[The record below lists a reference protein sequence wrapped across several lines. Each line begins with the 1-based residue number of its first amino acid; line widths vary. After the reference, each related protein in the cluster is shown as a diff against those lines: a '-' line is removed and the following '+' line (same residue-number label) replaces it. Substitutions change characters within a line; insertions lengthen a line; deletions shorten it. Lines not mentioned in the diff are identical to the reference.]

1 MTVTE
6 QNRARKFLTRCLATA
21 ALLGFYCLA
30 TVGVSSLLITTTD
43 TAAQAR
49 GGGGGGGGG
58 RGGGGGG
65 GGARCGGGAR
75 GGGGPRGGGP
85 RGGFVRGGRGGG
97 GGRHFWHGRWWGYG
111 VGPCWRLVGPVWVW
125 ICD

>member
-1 MTVTE
+1 MTGTE

-21 ALLGFYCLA
+21 ALLGVYCLA
-30 TVGVSSLLITTTD
+30 TVGVTSLLVTTTD

-49 GGGGGGGGG
+49 GGGPGP
-58 RGGGGGG
+58 R
-65 GGARCGGGAR
+65 
-75 GGGGPRGGGP
+75 GGGPRGGGP
-85 RGGFVRGGRGGG
+85 RGGFPRGGRGVGRGG

-111 VGPCWRLVGPVWVW
+111 VGPCWRLVGPIWVW

>member
-1 MTVTE
+1 MTGKEPST
-6 QNRARKFLTRCLATA
+6 ARKFVTRCLATA
-21 ALLGFYCLA
+21 ALLGVYCLA
-30 TVGVSSLLITTTD
+30 TIGVSSLLVTATD
-43 TAAQAR
+43 TTAQAR

-65 GGARCGGGAR
+65 PR
-75 GGGGPRGGGP
+75 GGGPRGGGFRGGGP
-85 RGGFVRGGRGGG
+85 RGGFVRGGRGG

>member
-1 MTVTE
+1 MTGKE
-6 QNRARKFLTRCLATA
+6 QSRARKFLTRCLATV

-30 TVGVSSLLITTTD
+30 TVGVSSVLVTTTD
-43 TAAQAR
+43 TSAQAR
-49 GGGGGGGGG
+49 GGGP
-58 RGGGGGG
+58 RGGG
-65 GGARCGGGAR
+65 A

-85 RGGFVRGGRGGG
+85 RGGPRGGFGRGRG

-111 VGPCWRLVGPVWVW
+111 VGPCWRLVGPIWVW

>member
-1 MTVTE
+1 MTGKE

-21 ALLGFYCLA
+21 ALLGVYCLA
-30 TVGVSSLLITTTD
+30 TLGVSSLLITTTD

-49 GGGGGGGGG
+49 GGGGGGGG

-65 GGARCGGGAR
+65 RGGGPR
-75 GGGGPRGGGP
+75 GGGPRGGGP
-85 RGGFVRGGRGGG
+85 RGGFVRGGRGG